1 MRKTKKKALSF
12 VLWAVCAMLIALN
25 GLGMAG
31 ARKAQAYYCDDG
43 TYRGEGTHV
52 SSTYT
57 VEFDSQVEHNE
68 YFVDE
73 APGLHGGEN
82 PGNDCAATAGTNIVA
97 FYDRYYTN
105 LIPNHEP
112 GAVIAGSYWYFPNLG
127 STAILSLHSTLY
139 EYMNTNVTY
148 PGTSEDDFKNGLKRY
163 VNEQG
168 YNIAYSSIH
177 QNAQT
182 VNLTKLRQMINSNRV
197 AAIFFLDYNF
207 IFGFNVTETT
217 RTVYQEKA
225 NASHVMMV
233 YGYFTVD
240 YYKNNQLF
248 LTETYLQVSSCNSM
262 GDLGYV
268 KLNDFGTIADAVM
281 ITISQ

>member
-68 YFVDE
+68 YRVSA
-73 APGLHGGEN
+73 APSLYGGSLTY
-82 PGNDCAATAGTNIVA
+82 NDCAVTAGLNIVT

-105 LIPNHEP
+105 LIPDYAP
-112 GAVIAGSYWYFPNLG
+112 GAVIVGNYRYFSN
-127 STAILSLHSTLY
+127 SNTTLSVHSTLY

-207 IFGFNVTETT
+207 VFDFKVTDSS
-217 RTVYQEKA
+217 RIVYQEKA

-248 LTETYLQVSSCNSM
+248 LTETYLQVASCNSM
-262 GDLGYV
+262 GDRGYV
-268 KLNDFGTIADAVM
+268 KLNDYGTIEDAVM

>member
-31 ARKAQAYYCDDG
+31 ARKAKAYYCDDG
-43 TYRGEGTHV
+43 TYQGEGTHV

-73 APGLHGGEN
+73 APGLLGGGS
-82 PGNDCAATAGTNIVA
+82 PGNDCTAVAGTNIVA

-105 LIPNHEP
+105 LIPNYAP
-112 GAVIAGSYWYFPNLG
+112 GAIIAGSYWYFSN
-127 STAILSLHSTLY
+127 SNETIALHSTLY
-139 EYMNTNVTY
+139 DYMNVNVTY
-148 PGTSEDDFKNGLKRY
+148 PGASEDDFKNGLKRY

-207 IFGFNVTETT
+207 IFGFDVTETS

-240 YYKNNQLF
+240 YYKNNRLF
-248 LTETYLQVSSCNSM
+248 LTETYLQVSSCNAM

-268 KLNDFGTIADAVM
+268 KLNDYGTIEDAVM

>member
-73 APGLHGGEN
+73 APGLYGGSLTY
-82 PGNDCAATAGTNIVA
+82 NDCAVTAGLNIVD

-105 LIPNHEP
+105 LIPNYEP
-112 GAVIAGSYWYFPNLG
+112 GAMIAGSYWYFSN
-127 STAILSLHSTLY
+127 SNTTLSVHSTLY

-197 AAIFFLDYNF
+197 AAIFFLNYNF
-207 IFGFNVTETT
+207 IFGFDVTETS
-217 RTVYQEKA
+217 RIVYQEKA

-240 YYKNNQLF
+240 YYKNNRLF
-248 LTETYLQVSSCNSM
+248 LTETYLQVASCNSM

-268 KLNDFGTIADAVM
+268 KLNDYGTIEDAVM

>member
-68 YFVDE
+68 YRVSA
-73 APGLHGGEN
+73 APGLHGGETG
-82 PGNDCAATAGTNIVA
+82 GNDCAATAGLNIVA

-105 LIPNHEP
+105 LIPNYAP
-112 GAVIAGSYWYFPNLG
+112 GAVIAGSYRYFSN
-127 STAILSLHSTLY
+127 SNETLSLQGTLY
-139 EYMNTNVTY
+139 DYMNTNVTY
-148 PGTSEDDFKNGLKRY
+148 PGATEDDFKNGLKRY

-177 QNAQT
+177 QSAQT
-182 VNLTKLRQMINSNRV
+182 LNLTKLRQMINSNRV
-197 AAIFFLDYNF
+197 AAIFFLGYNF
-207 IFGFNVTETT
+207 VFGFNVTETS
-217 RTVYQEKA
+217 RTVYQERSD
-225 NASHVMMV
+225 ASHVMMV

-240 YYKNNQLF
+240 YYKNNRLF
-248 LTETYLQVSSCNSM
+248 LTETYLQVSSSNST
-262 GDLGYV
+262 GDIGYV
-268 KLNDFGTIADAVM
+268 KLNDYGTIADAVM